1 MIGEPAWGEGQRG
14 RGVDPLPEID
24 IDEVDADGG
33 GPDTDLPFLG
43 VPELHLLPPHHLG
56 AAELMDPDGLG
67 LHHDAVAG
75 AAEAEATGG
84 GRGWTGA
91 GGRGHCEGRQ
101 LRMVEEE
108 EDAWLPPGGA
118 KKPNKWWCGL
128 SSSRNLDS
136 GHSLS
141 CYFLVNV
148 FVRSEIEM
156 NNSIWEQLWSREFY
170 TSEVPRRTDASVWEY
185 VTDEETCSF
194 VVLSANLISN
204 SNCFVDEI
212 VSKGMPGTVS

>member
-33 GPDTDLPFLG
+33 GPDADLPFLG

-75 AAEAEATGG
+75 AAEAKATGG

-91 GGRGHCEGRQ
+91 GGRGHCEGTQRT
-101 LRMVEEE
+101 
-108 EDAWLPPGGA
+108 
-118 KKPNKWWCGL
+118 
-128 SSSRNLDS
+128 
-136 GHSLS
+136 
-141 CYFLVNV
+141 
-148 FVRSEIEM
+148 EIPC
-156 NNSIWEQLWSREFY
+156 SHC
-170 TSEVPRRTDASVWEY
+170 
-185 VTDEETCSF
+185 TCSDCKAAAGGGGGGGCVAAAGGSKETQQ
-194 VVLSANLISN
+194 VVVRVVVVEKFGFWTLPLLLLSR
-204 SNCFVDEI
+204 
-212 VSKGMPGTVS
+212 